1 MCDRPRPP
9 RATRCLCNYTF
20 EYDRAAPE
28 ARGSVPLHGGIVV
41 FAAAA
46 AVAAAALLV
55 PTIRD
60 SGTQRPELGLVLIP
74 IGLFSIAGSLF
85 GWGWFFAARKASW
98 ITALFGITGARI
110 VYAILGGFLVG
121 AGVALLIA

>member
-1 MCDRPRPP
+1 M
-9 RATRCLCNYTF
+9 CNYTF
-20 EYDRAAPE
+20 EYDRAAREPG
-28 ARGSVPLHGGIVV
+28 ARGAVPLHGGILVV
-41 FAAAA
+41 A
-46 AVAAAALLV
+46 AVAAVMAAALLV
-55 PTIRD
+55 PSVRE

-85 GWGWFFAARKASW
+85 GWRWFFAARKASW

-121 AGVALLIA
+121 AGIALVIA